1 MYKTRVQR
9 KISSATV
16 PNPTPLLNIKKVL
29 TMLPQNLTS
38 DVMTP
43 VIRIIYNDVI
53 TGKMADKKNCLK
65 TISVNKECQKLNL
78 LYIKI
83 RPQKKLLCK

>member
-1 MYKTRVQR
+1 
-9 KISSATV
+9 
-16 PNPTPLLNIKKVL
+16 
-29 TMLPQNLTS
+29 MLPQNLTS

-53 TGKMADKKNCLK
+53 TGKMADKKNCLN
-65 TISVNKECQKLNL
+65 TISDNKECQKLNL

-83 RPQKKLLCK
+83 RPHKKLLCK